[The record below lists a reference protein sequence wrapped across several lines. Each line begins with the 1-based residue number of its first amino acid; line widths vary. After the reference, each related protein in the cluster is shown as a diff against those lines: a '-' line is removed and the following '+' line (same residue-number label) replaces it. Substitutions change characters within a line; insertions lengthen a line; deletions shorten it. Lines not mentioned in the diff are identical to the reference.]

1 MRREVV
7 LAAAAAFLVGV
18 DSTAVNVALP
28 AIGRDLAASLG
39 ELQGT
44 VTAFA
49 LLSAALLTASGVLA
63 DRIGRRRVFVG
74 GAVLFVVASGLCA
87 VAPSAAVLVAARGGQ
102 GAASAAVTSSGLAVL
117 AAATA
122 GAQRARA
129 LGTFAAVAAL
139 SFVVG
144 PLLGGVLTD
153 VGSWRLVF
161 LVNVP
166 VGAAVAVLGGRWLV
180 ESRLPVTGRF
190 DLAGVASFTVALGS
204 LAFALIEAPTA
215 GWTSPPVLAA
225 VVLTVA
231 GLVAFVRVE
240 RRAQPP
246 MIDLAILR
254 NATFTGAAAASAVV
268 GAGFFGLLTYLSL
281 FLQGV
286 LGYSA
291 AVAGLAF
298 LPVIVPFMAA
308 AQIAG
313 RLLDRVLPRTLA
325 VVGMSTFTAGMLL
338 LALVDADATLTSF
351 VPGLFLA
358 GAGGGLLG
366 PPLNAAA
373 LDRLPPDQLG
383 AGSGILS
390 TFRPVGVL
398 VGTTVLGVALSAGID
413 VTLPDARA
421 AAAVRVGDI
430 AGAAR
435 LTGWHPAVEAFVAGF
450 RVAALV
456 AAALGVL
463 AAVLTAVTVRR
474 AEDQRW
480 VRALPHRS
488 SGPC

>member
-1 MRREVV
+1 MMRRAVG

-18 DSTAVNVALP
+18 DTTAVNVALP

-63 DRIGRRRVFVG
+63 DRLGRRRVFVA
-74 GAVLFVVASGLCA
+74 GAVLFVAASGLCA
-87 VAPSAAVLVAARGGQ
+87 IAPSAAVLVAARGAQ
-102 GAASAAVTSSGLAVL
+102 GAASAAVTASGLAVL
-117 AAATA
+117 ATATA
-122 GAQRARA
+122 GAERARA

-153 VGSWRLVF
+153 LSSWRLVF

-166 VGAAVAVLGGRWLV
+166 VGVAVAVLGRRWLV
-180 ESRLPVTGRF
+180 ESRRPVTGRF

-204 LAFALIEAPTA
+204 LAFALIEGPAA
-215 GWTSPPVLAA
+215 GWASLPVTAAAVLAA
-225 VVLTVA
+225 A
-231 GLVAFVRVE
+231 GLVAFVRIE
-240 RRAQPP
+240 RRARPP
-246 MIDLAILR
+246 MIDLAVLR
-254 NATFTGAAAASAVV
+254 NATFTGAASASAVV
-268 GAGFFGLLTYLSL
+268 GAGFFGMLTYLSL

-313 RLLDRVLPRTLA
+313 RLLDRVLPRSLA
-325 VVGMSTFTAGMLL
+325 VVGMSMFTAGMIL
-338 LALVDADATLTSF
+338 LALVDADATLVSF

-398 VGTTVLGVALSAGID
+398 VGTTVLGVALDAGIRW
-413 VTLPDARA
+413 TLPAGLA
-421 AAAVRVGDI
+421 HVASAVRVGDI
-430 AGAAR
+430 TAAAR
-435 LTGWHPAVEAFVAGF
+435 TAGWHTAVEAFAGGF
-450 RVAALV
+450 RAVALV

-463 AAVLTAVTVRR
+463 AAVLTAATVRETR
-474 AEDQRW
+474 DQPAVGRG
-480 VRALPHRS
+480 A
-488 SGPC
+488 